1 MFWLKK
7 EGGKKKRNLTGAF
20 DKADLAVLLPYLLT
34 PFPFF
39 LQFHKVLN

>member
-7 EGGKKKRNLTGAF
+7 KKKNKTNLTGVF
-20 DKADLAVLLPYLLT
+20 DEGDLAVLLPYLLT